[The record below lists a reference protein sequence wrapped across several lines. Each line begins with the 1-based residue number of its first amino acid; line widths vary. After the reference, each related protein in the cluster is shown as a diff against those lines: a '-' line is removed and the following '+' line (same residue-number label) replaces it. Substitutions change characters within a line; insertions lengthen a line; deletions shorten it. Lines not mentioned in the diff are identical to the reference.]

1 MIVQSFVELYQRV
14 FHRFTEMLYGIV
26 FAIIKDTKIRG
37 SRKNLLIIKFN
48 MIRDELFEFVK
59 NHKHLIRVTSI
70 NFMKDGKEVLKLSFD
85 SYDLGRKFLEYKKFY
100 KFINDAMDSYD
111 ISSLTRKL
119 GFYRTAK
126 LVPFVKEVLNIGNC
140 EATLDDLKVLK
151 DKWMV
156 VNEKKINTKCSV
168 ADLLEKIERRKREM
182 GDFVISAKRINELS
196 FILNSATEHYL
207 TNKNCTLCHKDF
219 KYNEDLCKSSFGT
232 IYHSICLRQLWS
244 LLKQVETSVDNRE
257 TFYFLLNIKFNGK
270 HENPTKAVKQKLLK
284 KLIALQT
291 ELC

>member
-59 NHKHLIRVTSI
+59 NHKHLICVTSI

-85 SYDLGRKFLEYKKFY
+85 SYDLARKFLEYKKFY

-119 GFYRTAK
+119 GFYRTAE
-126 LVPFVKEVLNIGNC
+126 LVPFVKEILNIRNC
-140 EATLDDLKVLK
+140 EATLDDLKMLK

-156 VNEKKINTKCSV
+156 VNEKKINKKCSV
-168 ADLLEKIERRKREM
+168 ADLIGKIERRKK
-182 GDFVISAKRINELS
+182 DFKYHVVSAQRINDLS
-196 FILNSATEHYL
+196 FILDSATEHYL
-207 TNKNCTLCHKDF
+207 TNKSCSLCGKDF
-219 KYNEDLCKSSFGT
+219 KFNEEMCKTSFGT
-232 IYHSICLRQLWS
+232 VYHSICQRSLWK
-244 LLKQVETSVDNRE
+244 LLKQVETIVDNSE
-257 TFYFLLNIKFNGK
+257 TFYLLLNIKFNGR
-270 HENPTKAVKQKLLK
+270 HETPTEAGKEKLLK
-284 KLIALQT
+284 KIMALRT
-291 ELC
+291 ELF